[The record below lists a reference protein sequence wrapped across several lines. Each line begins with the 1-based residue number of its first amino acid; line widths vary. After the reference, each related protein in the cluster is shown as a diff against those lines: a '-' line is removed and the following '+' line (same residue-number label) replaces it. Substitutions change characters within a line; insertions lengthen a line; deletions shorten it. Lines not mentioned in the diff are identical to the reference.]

1 MSTQISVKK
10 VLGFAGISAASVLI
24 ALPALAQTVNPR
36 PSIFNEAPYNQSGAT
51 PTAPADL
58 SQSAPMGTEAEVPAA
73 PADLS
78 QPAPMGMETEAPA
91 GTEMPAEPTD
101 AAEAGTIVDVAA
113 ANGSFGTLIAAL
125 TAAEL
130 DQVLQGEGPFT
141 VFAPT
146 DEAFAAL
153 PEGTVEE
160 LLLPENRDLL
170 VQILSYHVVPGEF
183 TSSELTSGEVQTVA
197 NEPVTVEVGAD
208 GVTVNEVAVVQPDV
222 TAGNGVIHVV
232 DQVILPP
239 SL

>member
-1 MSTQISVKK
+1 MNTRISIKQF
-10 VLGFAGISAASVLI
+10 LSFAGIGAASVLLV
-24 ALPALAQTVNPR
+24 LPALAQTSPR
-36 PSIFNEAPYNQSGAT
+36 PSIFNEAPYNQSGET
-51 PTAPADL
+51 
-58 SQSAPMGTEAEVPAA
+58 PAA

-78 QPAPMGMETEAPA
+78 QEPAPVEMEAPA
-91 GTEMPAEPTD
+91 QMEMPTEATE
-101 AAEAGTIVDVAA
+101 ASEAGTIVDVAA
-113 ANGSFGTLIAAL
+113 SNGSFETLVAAL

-170 VQILSYHVVPGEF
+170 VQILSYHVVPGEL
-183 TSSELTSGEVQTVA
+183 TSSELTSGEVQTAA
-197 NEPVTVEVGAD
+197 NEPVTVEVSAD
-208 GVTVNEVAVVQPDV
+208 GVTVNEVSVVQPDI
-222 TAGNGVIHVV
+222 TASNGVIHVV

-239 SL
+239 NL

>member
-1 MSTQISVKK
+1 MDAQISIKK
-10 VLGFAGISAASVLI
+10 FLSFAGISAASVLV
-24 ALPALAQTVNPR
+24 ALPVLAQTGNPR
-36 PSIFNEAPYNQSGAT
+36 PSIFNEAPYNQTGAT

-58 SQSAPMGTEAEVPAA
+58 SQ
-73 PADLS
+73 
-78 QPAPMGMETEAPA
+78 PAPTEIEEAPA
-91 GTEMPAEPTD
+91 GTEMTAEPTD
-101 AAEAGTIVDVAA
+101 AAEAGTIVDVAT

-153 PEGTVEE
+153 PEGTVDE

-197 NEPVTVEVGAD
+197 NEPVTVEVSAD
-208 GVTVNEVAVVQPDV
+208 GVTVNEVNVVQPDV
-222 TAGNGVIHVV
+222 TASNGVIHVV

>member
-1 MSTQISVKK
+1 MSTRISVKK
-10 VLGFAGISAASVLI
+10 FLGFAGISAASVLI
-24 ALPALAQTVNPR
+24 ALPALAQSVPR
-36 PSIFNEAPYNQSGAT
+36 PSIFNEAPYNQSQ
-51 PTAPADL
+51 TAP
-58 SQSAPMGTEAEVPAA
+58 TA

-78 QPAPMGMETEAPA
+78 QPAPMEMEAPA
-91 GTEMPAEPTD
+91 GMGMPAEP
-101 AAEAGTIVDVAA
+101 AEAAGVGTIVDVAA

-153 PEGTVEE
+153 PEGAVEE

-197 NEPVTVEVGAD
+197 NEPVTIEVSAD
-208 GVTVNEVAVVQPDV
+208 GVTVNEVTVVQPDI
-222 TAGNGVIHVV
+222 TASNGVIHVV

>member
-1 MSTQISVKK
+1 MSTRVSVKK
-10 VLGFAGISAASVLI
+10 ILGFAGISAASVLV
-24 ALPALAQTVNPR
+24 ALPALAQTANPR
-36 PSIFNEAPYNQSGAT
+36 PSIFNEAPYNQTGAT

-58 SQSAPMGTEAEVPAA
+58 SQPAPTEMEA
-73 PADLS
+73 PA
-78 QPAPMGMETEAPA
+78 GMETEAPA
-91 GTEMPAEPTD
+91 GMETPAEPTA
-101 AAEAGTIVDVAA
+101 AAEAGTIVDVAT

-153 PEGTVEE
+153 PEGTVEQ

-170 VQILSYHVVPGEF
+170 VQILSYHVVPGEL

-197 NEPVTVEVGAD
+197 NEPVTVEVSAD
-208 GVTVNEVAVVQPDV
+208 GVTVNEVTVVQPDV
-222 TAGNGVIHVV
+222 TASNGVIHVV
-232 DQVILPP
+232 NQVILPP

>member
-1 MSTQISVKK
+1 MSTRVSVKK
-10 VLGFAGISAASVLI
+10 ILGFAGISAASVLV
-24 ALPALAQTVNPR
+24 ALPALAQTANPR
-36 PSIFNEAPYNQSGAT
+36 PSIFNEAPYNQTGAT

-58 SQSAPMGTEAEVPAA
+58 SQPALTE
-73 PADLS
+73 
-78 QPAPMGMETEAPA
+78 MEAPA
-91 GTEMPAEPTD
+91 GMETPAEPTE
-101 AAEAGTIVDVAA
+101 AAEAGTIVDVAT

-153 PEGTVEE
+153 PEGTVEQ

-170 VQILSYHVVPGEF
+170 VQILSYHVVPGEL
-183 TSSELTSGEVQTVA
+183 TSSELKSGEVQTVA
-197 NEPVTVEVGAD
+197 NELVTVEVSAD
-208 GVTVNEVAVVQPDV
+208 GVTVNEVTVVQPDV
-222 TAGNGVIHVV
+222 TASNGVIHVV

>member
-1 MSTQISVKK
+1 MSTWVSVKK
-10 VLGFAGISAASVLI
+10 ILGFAGISAASVLV
-24 ALPALAQTVNPR
+24 ALPALAQTANPR
-36 PSIFNEAPYNQSGAT
+36 PSIFNEAPYNQTGAT

-58 SQSAPMGTEAEVPAA
+58 SQPAPTEMEA
-73 PADLS
+73 PA
-78 QPAPMGMETEAPA
+78 GMETEAPA
-91 GTEMPAEPTD
+91 GMETPAEPTA
-101 AAEAGTIVDVAA
+101 AAEAGTIVDVAT

-153 PEGTVEE
+153 PEGTVEQ

-170 VQILSYHVVPGEF
+170 VQILSYHVVPGEL

-197 NEPVTVEVGAD
+197 NEPVTVEVSAD
-208 GVTVNEVAVVQPDV
+208 GVTVNEVTVVQPDV
-222 TAGNGVIHVV
+222 TASNGVIHVV

>member
-1 MSTQISVKK
+1 MSSRISIKQF
-10 VLGFAGISAASVLI
+10 LSFAGISAASVLV
-24 ALPALAQTVNPR
+24 ALPALAQAVNPR
-36 PSIFNEAPYNQSGAT
+36 PSIFNEAPYNQSGEM

-58 SQSAPMGTEAEVPAA
+58 SQE
-73 PADLS
+73 
-78 QPAPMGMETEAPA
+78 PAPMEMEMEAPA
-91 GTEMPAEPTD
+91 GMETPEAPAE
-101 AAEAGTIVDVAA
+101 AAENGTIVDVAVS
-113 ANGSFGTLIAAL
+113 NGSFGTLVAAL

-130 DQVLQGEGPFT
+130 DEVLQGEGPFT

-183 TSSELTSGEVQTVA
+183 TSSDLTSGEVQTAA
-197 NEPVTVEVGAD
+197 NESVMVEVSAD
-208 GVTVNEVAVVQPDV
+208 GVMVNEATVVQPDV
-222 TAGNGVIHVV
+222 MASNGVIHVI

>member
-1 MSTQISVKK
+1 MLLYKSLAQRRIVSMRTQISVKK
-10 VLGFAGISAASVLI
+10 VLGFAGISAASVLM
-24 ALPALAQTVNPR
+24 ALPAIAQAVNPR
-36 PSIFNEAPYNQSGAT
+36 PSIFNEAPYNQAGAT

-58 SQSAPMGTEAEVPAA
+58 SQPA
-73 PADLS
+73 PAE
-78 QPAPMGMETEAPA
+78 MEMEAPA
-91 GTEMPAEPTD
+91 GMEMPAAPTE

-183 TSSELTSGEVQTVA
+183 TSSELTSGEVQTAA

-222 TAGNGVIHVV
+222 TASNGVIHVV

>member
-1 MSTQISVKK
+1 MSTRVSVKK
-10 VLGFAGISAASVLI
+10 ILGFAGISAASVLV
-24 ALPALAQTVNPR
+24 ALPALAQTANPR
-36 PSIFNEAPYNQSGAT
+36 PSIFNEAPYNQTGAT

-58 SQSAPMGTEAEVPAA
+58 SQPAPTEMEA
-73 PADLS
+73 PA
-78 QPAPMGMETEAPA
+78 GMETEAPA
-91 GTEMPAEPTD
+91 GMETPAEPTA
-101 AAEAGTIVDVAA
+101 AAEAGTIVDVAT

-153 PEGTVEE
+153 PEGTVEQ

-170 VQILSYHVVPGEF
+170 VQILSYHVVPGEL

-197 NEPVTVEVGAD
+197 NEPVTVEVSAD
-208 GVTVNEVAVVQPDV
+208 GVTVNEVTVVQPDV
-222 TAGNGVIHVV
+222 TASNGVIHVV